1 MAFPGTYNFN
11 YYRGDTFEFI
21 IRPKDAA
28 GNAFSLTGFEPA
40 MTIAN
45 RRGFDDPLIST
56 DDVTAFL
63 GDTFKDTTG
72 GIVCTILPT
81 IGRQLTPGT
90 AWQYDVEINSGA
102 ETFTLLTGTITVTD
116 DITGA
121 NPQNNIVLPTGPTG
135 PTGSTGPVGDS

>member
-28 GNAFSLTGFEPA
+28 GNPFSLSGFEGE

-45 RRGFDDPLIST
+45 RRGVDNLEIET
-56 DDVTAFL
+56 DNIVSFP
-63 GDTFKDTTG
+63 GQVVKDTTG
-72 GIVCTILPT
+72 GLICTILPT
-81 IGRQLTPGT
+81 TGRQLTEGV
-90 AWQYDVEINSGA
+90 AWQYDVEITSDS
-102 ETFTLLTGTITVTD
+102 EVFTLLRGTITVTD

-121 NPQNNIVLPTGPTG
+121 NPDIGE
-135 PTGSTGPVGDS
+135 S

>member
-28 GNAFSLTGFEPA
+28 GNPFSLSGFEGE

-45 RRGFDDPLIST
+45 RRGVDNLEIET
-56 DDVTAFL
+56 DNIVSFS
-63 GDTFKDTTG
+63 GQVVKDTTG
-72 GIVCTILPT
+72 GLICTILPT
-81 IGRQLTPGT
+81 TGRQLTEGV
-90 AWQYDVEINSGA
+90 AWQYDVEITSDS
-102 ETFTLLTGTITVTD
+102 EVFTLLRGTITVTD

-121 NPQNNIVLPTGPTG
+121 NPDIGE
-135 PTGSTGPVGDS
+135 S

>member
-28 GNAFSLTGFEPA
+28 GNPFSLSGFEGE

-45 RRGFDDPLIST
+45 RRGFDDPDNDNDNVIFFIG
-56 DDVTAFL
+56 DVA
-63 GDTFKDTTG
+63 KDSNG
-72 GIVCTILPT
+72 GLVCTIVPT
-81 IGRQLTPGT
+81 IGRQLTEGV
-90 AWQYDVEINSGA
+90 AWQYDVEIKSDE

-116 DITGA
+116 DVTGA
-121 NPQNNIVLPTGPTG
+121 NPQFDI
-135 PTGSTGPVGDS
+135 GDS